1 MKLSSQ
7 LPPLNLAAKPKQATQ
22 LKFFFL
28 QLTGNAG
35 AGPKGATPAPAK
47 KGRLRNPGRKRG
59 HKMVERPK
67 GASLRTEGV
76 HNRFKGG
83 HETEMV
89 TEGHVKVK
97 GGHKRVEGG
106 HKRVQEGSKK
116 GKRGS

>member
-1 MKLSSQ
+1 
-7 LPPLNLAAKPKQATQ
+7 
-22 LKFFFL
+22 
-28 QLTGNAG
+28 
-35 AGPKGATPAPAK
+35 
-47 KGRLRNPGRKRG
+47 
-59 HKMVERPK
+59 MVERPK

-106 HKRVQEGSKK
+106 QPDTLVLQDLPDTLVK
-116 GKRGS
+116 